1 MMGTVTMGNA
11 LPRVDS
17 YSDQSHSLAGLAED
31 PLTSYSAQPT
41 GRRNEGKDD
50 DPPSRGSKNRG
61 LDGMWC
67 MGRGNGN
74 EKFLK
79 KRLHVEGAG

>member
-1 MMGTVTMGNA
+1 MGNA

-41 GRRNEGKDD
+41 GRRRNEGKGD

-67 MGRGNGN
+67 MDRGSGN

-79 KRLHVEGAG
+79 QWLHVEGVG